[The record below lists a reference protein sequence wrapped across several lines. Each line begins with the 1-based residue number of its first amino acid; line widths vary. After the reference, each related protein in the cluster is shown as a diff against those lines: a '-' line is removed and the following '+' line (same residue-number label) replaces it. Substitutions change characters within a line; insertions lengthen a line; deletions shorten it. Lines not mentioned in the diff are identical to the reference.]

1 MLASSLAFI
10 ILFALSSALDEDSLA
25 EQLKYHLTEKGFENV
40 CVVLEDGSITVTYE
54 NRIYRDEAEAIRE
67 VMVFT
72 TLFALSSAFDEDSLA
87 EQLKSGLAEKGFEN
101 VHVVVEGGRVIV
113 TSKNKTYQDGVEAT
127 REIMASLL
135 SVAKEKRDR
144 GQEANITLISQS
156 RKIPVTAIS
165 IPESEY
171 LSLLNSKASGKENVS
186 NIDASLD
193 VGSAWKKTRKIRKA
207 ESSLWKL
214 DLIIHPQFKANF
226 GDYNDPVKAQIN
238 LAPRITTTLWK
249 GMSISAQVI
258 IPLYNEL
265 GELGEYWRPGFLTLN
280 QTLRLPLNTFASATL
295 GYFTRD
301 RYGGDL
307 EVRKYFADGRFS
319 IGANAGYTG
328 AASYLKGVW
337 YYTNIDHLTGSID
350 AKYRISRFN
359 LILSATYGKF
369 LYKDEGWRFD
379 VFRRFGE
386 TGIGFF
392 ALKTR
397 GATNGGF
404 SLSIPIFPSRY
415 LPAGRIRVSPAKEF
429 QWEYRYKTLPKK
441 GIQYN
446 TGNRID
452 DFMKGFDPSY
462 VKNQMAE

>member
-10 ILFALSSALDEDSLA
+10 TLFSFSSALDEDSLA
-25 EQLKYHLTEKGFENV
+25 EQLEYSLTEKGFEDV
-40 CVVLEDGSITVTYE
+40 CVVLEDGRAIVTYE
-54 NRIYRDEAEAIRE
+54 NRIYRDEVEAIRD

-72 TLFALSSAFDEDSLA
+72 TLFALNSAFDEDSLA
-87 EQLKSGLAEKGFEN
+87 EQIKSGLAEKGFED
-101 VHVVVEGGRVIV
+101 VRVVLEGGRVIV
-113 TSKNKTYQDGVEAT
+113 TSKSKTYQDGVEAT
-127 REIMASLL
+127 REVMASLL
-135 SVAKEKRDR
+135 SGAKEKLNGR
-144 GQEANITLISQS
+144 QKTNVTLISQR
-156 RKIPVTAIS
+156 RKIPIVAIS
-165 IPESEY
+165 IPENEY
-171 LSLLNSKASGKENVS
+171 LSLLNSRSPGRELITNV
-186 NIDASLD
+186 DVSLN
-193 VGSAWKKTRKIRKA
+193 VGSAWKRTRKVRKA
-207 ESSLWKL
+207 KSSLWKL
-214 DLIIHPQFKANF
+214 DIIIHPQFKANF
-226 GDYNDPVKAQIN
+226 GDYSDPVKAQVN
-238 LAPRITTTLWK
+238 LAPRMTTTLWK

-280 QTLRLPLNTFASATL
+280 QTLRLPLDTFASATL
-295 GYFTRD
+295 GYFTQD

-328 AASYLKGVW
+328 FASYLKGVW

-350 AKYRISRFN
+350 ARYRISRFN
-359 LILSATYGKF
+359 LSLGATYGRF

-452 DFMKGFDPSY
+452 DFMKGFEPSY

>member
-1 MLASSLAFI
+1 MLASSLVFI
-10 ILFALSSALDEDSLA
+10 TLFALSSALDGDSLA
-25 EQLKYHLTEKGFENV
+25 EQLKYHLIEKGYENV
-40 CVVLEDGSITVTYE
+40 CVVIEDGRIIVTYE
-54 NRIYRDEAEAIRE
+54 NRIYRDEPEAIRD

-72 TLFALSSAFDEDSLA
+72 TLFVLDSAFDGGGLA
-87 EQLKSGLAEKGFEN
+87 EQLESDLAEKGFEN

-113 TSKNKTYQDGVEAT
+113 TSKSKTYQDGVKAI
-127 REIMASLL
+127 REVMANLL
-135 SVAKEKRDR
+135 SGAKEELDGK
-144 GQEANITLISQS
+144 QKNITLISQS
-156 RKIPVTAIS
+156 RKIPVVAIS
-165 IPESEY
+165 IPGNEY
-171 LSLLNSKASGKENVS
+171 LSLLSSKPPGREPIANVD
-186 NIDASLD
+186 ISLD
-193 VGSAWKKTRKIRKA
+193 VGSAWRKTRRITKA
-207 ESSLWKL
+207 QSSLWKL
-214 DLIIHPQFKANF
+214 DIIIHPQFKANF
-226 GDYNDPVKAQIN
+226 GDYNDPVEAQVN

-265 GELGEYWRPGFLTLN
+265 GELGEYWRPGLLTLN
-280 QTLRLPLNTFASATL
+280 QTLRLPLDTFASATA
-295 GYFTRD
+295 GYFTQD

-307 EVRKYFADGRFS
+307 EVRKYFADGRLS

-328 AASYLKGVW
+328 FASYFKGVW
-337 YYTNIDHLTGSID
+337 YYTNIDHLTGSIN
-350 AKYRISRFN
+350 ARYRISRFN
-359 LILSATYGKF
+359 LSLGATYGRF

-397 GATNGGF
+397 GGTNGGF
-404 SLSIPIFPSRY
+404 SLAIPIFPSRH

-429 QWEYRYKTLPKK
+429 QWEYRYKTLPKR

-462 VKNQMAE
+462 VKNQMVE

>member
-10 ILFALSSALDEDSLA
+10 ILFALNSALDGDNLA
-25 EQLKYHLTEKGFENV
+25 EQLKYHLAEKGFENV
-40 CVVLEDGSITVTYE
+40 CVVLEDGRVTVTYE
-54 NRIYRDEAEAIRE
+54 NRIYRDEAKAIRE
-67 VMVFT
+67 VMLST
-72 TLFALSSAFDEDSLA
+72 TPFALRSAFDEDSLA
-87 EQLKSGLAEKGFEN
+87 EKLEQHLTEQGFEN
-101 VHVVVEGGRVIV
+101 VHVVVKRGRVIV
-113 TSKNKTYQDGVEAT
+113 TSKNKTYQDAVEAT
-127 REIMASLL
+127 GEFMSALL
-135 SVAKEKRDR
+135 SGAREKLNGR
-144 GQEANITLISQS
+144 QKINLTLIPQS
-156 RKIPVTAIS
+156 RKIPVTAID

-171 LSLLNSKASGKENVS
+171 LSLLNSKTSGKES
-186 NIDASLD
+186 LHNIDASLD
-193 VGSAWKKTRKIRKA
+193 VGPAWEKTWGIRKA

-214 DLIIHPQFKANF
+214 DIIIHPQFKANF
-226 GDYNDPVKAQIN
+226 GDYSDPVKAQVN
-238 LAPRITTTLWK
+238 LAPRMTTTLWK

-280 QTLRLPLNTFASATL
+280 QSLRLPLDTFASATL
-295 GYFTRD
+295 GYFTQD

-307 EVRKYFADGRFS
+307 EVRKYFADGGLS

-328 AASYLKGVW
+328 FASYLKGVW

-350 AKYRISRFN
+350 AWYRISRFN
-359 LILSATYGKF
+359 LSLGATYGRF

-397 GATNGGF
+397 GGTNGGF

-452 DFMKGFDPSY
+452 DFMKGFDPGY
-462 VKNQMAE
+462 VKNQMAQ

>member
-10 ILFALSSALDEDSLA
+10 TLFSFSSALDEDSLA
-25 EQLKYHLTEKGFENV
+25 EQLEYSLTEKGFEDV
-40 CVVLEDGSITVTYE
+40 CVVLEDGRAIVTYE
-54 NRIYRDEAEAIRE
+54 NRIYRDEVEAIRD

-72 TLFALSSAFDEDSLA
+72 TLFALNSAFDEDSLA
-87 EQLKSGLAEKGFEN
+87 EQIKSGLAEKGFED
-101 VHVVVEGGRVIV
+101 VRVVLEGGRVIV
-113 TSKNKTYQDGVEAT
+113 TSKSKTYQDGVEAT
-127 REIMASLL
+127 REVMASLL
-135 SVAKEKRDR
+135 SGAKEKLNGR
-144 GQEANITLISQS
+144 QKTNVTLISQR
-156 RKIPVTAIS
+156 RKIPIVAIS
-165 IPESEY
+165 IPENEY
-171 LSLLNSKASGKENVS
+171 LSLLNSRSPGRELITNV
-186 NIDASLD
+186 DVSLN
-193 VGSAWKKTRKIRKA
+193 VGSAWKRTRKVRKA
-207 ESSLWKL
+207 KSSLWKL
-214 DLIIHPQFKANF
+214 DIIIHPQFKANF
-226 GDYNDPVKAQIN
+226 GDYSDPVKAQVN
-238 LAPRITTTLWK
+238 LAPRMTTTLWK

-280 QTLRLPLNTFASATL
+280 QTLRLPLDTFASATL
-295 GYFTRD
+295 GYFTQD

-328 AASYLKGVW
+328 FASYLKGVW
-337 YYTNIDHLTGSID
+337 YYTNIDHLTGCID
-350 AKYRISRFN
+350 ARYRISRFN
-359 LILSATYGKF
+359 LSLGATYGRF

-452 DFMKGFDPSY
+452 DFMKGFEPSY

>member
-1 MLASSLAFI
+1 MLASSLVFI
-10 ILFALSSALDEDSLA
+10 TLFALSSALDGDSLA
-25 EQLKYHLTEKGFENV
+25 EQLKYHLIDKGFENV
-40 CVVLEDGSITVTYE
+40 CVVLEDGRIIVTYE
-54 NRIYRDEAEAIRE
+54 NRIYRDESEAIRD

-72 TLFALSSAFDEDSLA
+72 TLFALSSAFDEGSLA
-87 EQLKSGLAEKGFEN
+87 KKLEQHLTEKGFED
-101 VHVVVEGGRVIV
+101 VRVALEGGRVII
-113 TSKNKTYQDGVEAT
+113 TSKNRTYQDGVEAT
-127 REIMASLL
+127 REVMASLL
-135 SVAKEKRDR
+135 SVAEDKQNGRQR
-144 GQEANITLISQS
+144 INVTLISQS
-156 RKIPVTAIS
+156 RRIPVVAIS
-165 IPESEY
+165 IPENEY
-171 LSLLNSKASGKENVS
+171 LSLLNTKSPAEEPIPNV
-186 NIDASLD
+186 DVSLD
-193 VGSAWKKTRKIRKA
+193 VGSAWKKTRKTRKA
-207 ESSLWKL
+207 KSSLWKL
-214 DLIIHPQFKANF
+214 DIIIHPQFKANF
-226 GDYNDPVKAQIN
+226 GDYNDPVEAQAN
-238 LAPRITTTLWK
+238 LAPRITTALWK

-265 GELGEYWRPGFLTLN
+265 GELGEYWRPGLLTVN
-280 QTLRLPLNTFASATL
+280 QTLRLPLGTFASATA

-307 EVRKYFADGRFS
+307 EVRKYFADGRLS

-328 AASYLKGVW
+328 FASYFKGVW

-350 AKYRISRFN
+350 ARYRISRFN
-359 LILSATYGKF
+359 LSLGATYGRF